1 MRFVPTKLEG
11 AYVVEP
17 ERHEDE
23 RGFFAR
29 TWSGD
34 EFAEHGLVSELSQC
48 SVSRNSKAGTLRGM
62 HFQTAPHEEAKL
74 VRCTAGAIFDV
85 IVDLR
90 PGSATLTD
98 WVGVELAAET
108 GRALYIPK
116 GFAHGF
122 QTLVDGAEVFYMIS
136 APYVP
141 EAASGVRWDDPA
153 FAIDWPP
160 AGSRI
165 INERDRSWP
174 DYRPREFALSGAWR
188 SSSGSRRSRRAQRSI
203 SSSDLGWLQEPSGC
217 RRPACL
223 RAHRRFVAV
232 RLRGEDLTAVCSAS
246 TTRPLPA
253 SGSHCLPAS
262 DDVRCSVISVRVK
275 PGATLN
281 ALSPCS
287 SSSAASD
294 SVRLFTAAFAQP

>member
-1 MRFVPTKLEG
+1 VRFAPTRLDG

-29 TWSGD
+29 TWSAD
-34 EFAEHGLVSELSQC
+34 EFANQGLVPDLSQC
-48 SVSRNSKAGTLRGM
+48 SVSRNAKTGTLRGM

-90 PGSATLTD
+90 SGSPTQAE
-98 WVGVELAAET
+98 WIGVELSAET
-108 GRALYIPK
+108 GTALYIPK

-136 APYVP
+136 EPYVP

-153 FAIDWPP
+153 FGIDWPH
-160 AGSRI
+160 ADVRV

-174 DYRPREFALSGAWR
+174 DYRPGSLRTRGA
-188 SSSGSRRSRRAQRSI
+188 
-203 SSSDLGWLQEPSGC
+203 
-217 RRPACL
+217 
-223 RAHRRFVAV
+223 
-232 RLRGEDLTAVCSAS
+232 
-246 TTRPLPA
+246 
-253 SGSHCLPAS
+253 
-262 DDVRCSVISVRVK
+262 
-275 PGATLN
+275 
-281 ALSPCS
+281 
-287 SSSAASD
+287 
-294 SVRLFTAAFAQP
+294 

>member
-1 MRFVPTKLEG
+1 VKFVSTRLEG
-11 AYVVEP
+11 AYVVEL

-34 EFAEHGLVSELSQC
+34 EFVEHGLVPELSQC
-48 SVSRNSKAGTLRGM
+48 SISRNSEASTLRGM

-90 PGSATLTD
+90 PGSPTLTE

-153 FAIDWPP
+153 FGIDWPS
-160 AGSRI
+160 AESRV

-174 DYRPREFALSGAWR
+174 NYRP
-188 SSSGSRRSRRAQRSI
+188 GS
-203 SSSDLGWLQEPSGC
+203 
-217 RRPACL
+217 L
-223 RAHRRFVAV
+223 RT
-232 RLRGEDLTAVCSAS
+232 RGT
-246 TTRPLPA
+246 
-253 SGSHCLPAS
+253 
-262 DDVRCSVISVRVK
+262 
-275 PGATLN
+275 
-281 ALSPCS
+281 
-287 SSSAASD
+287 
-294 SVRLFTAAFAQP
+294 